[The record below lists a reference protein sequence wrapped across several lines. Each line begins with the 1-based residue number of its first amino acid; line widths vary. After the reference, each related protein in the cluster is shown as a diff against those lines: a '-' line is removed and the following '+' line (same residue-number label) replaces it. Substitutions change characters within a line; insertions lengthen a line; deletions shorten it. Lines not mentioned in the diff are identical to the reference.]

1 MLKSVQGKRRCTPTP
16 WQTNAASRITEFL
29 DRENLDEQ
37 DAIALA
43 KFAKRLTIDPYDTL
57 AQQSH
62 DGEWVHH
69 IGPSVTRPDRA
80 LAIAYRINDPYR
92 YVEVISAFY
101 TQLP

>member
-1 MLKSVQGKRRCTPTP
+1 MHANP
-16 WQTNAASRITEFL
+16 WQTNAASRITAFL
-29 DRENLDEQ
+29 DRENPDEQ
-37 DAIALA
+37 DVIALS
-43 KFAKRLTIDPYDTL
+43 KFAERLTIDPYDTL
-57 AQQSH
+57 AKMSH

-80 LAIAYRINDPYR
+80 LAIAYWINDPYR